1 MPINHPDHKGLA
13 RRDALARLLAG
24 AATGSGLSR
33 ASLLGTLG
41 LASASAAQAQLQ
53 PLPPYAVRT
62 VLQSVANSRYHL
74 VSGLSESGE
83 VAGVVVARSGTKLG
97 VGSADIWFG
106 VSIPLPWLTFTKVDR
121 FLPARWTAQGQPV
134 PLPRYSGGYDAVA
147 HDLSSNGI
155 VVGGMATTSAQ
166 SSNKLYQACLWRNGT
181 LVDLKVGSTRSQARP
196 SVNNQGWVLSKAES
210 ADQHFIWRD
219 GVRENLPRTART
231 GGEVINA
238 LSIDDAGAVLVAER
252 FSGGRYFI
260 YRQGTF
266 TPLNLP
272 SATRVSAV
280 KQARNG
286 VVFGELAQVTAE
298 STRSEFFMV
307 RQGVTHVLSSLDA
320 RLLPTGFADRSVTVN
335 DAGWLLFSQSGLNG
349 GADRFWLW
357 NGVSL
362 VDLASLL
369 PQGVALHAV
378 FDMNRKGEV
387 LAQVSLSGQGASA
400 FVVLSPATPLLP

>member
-1 MPINHPDHKGLA
+1 
-13 RRDALARLLAG
+13 
-24 AATGSGLSR
+24 
-33 ASLLGTLG
+33 
-41 LASASAAQAQLQ
+41 
-53 PLPPYAVRT
+53 
-62 VLQSVANSRYHL
+62 
-74 VSGLSESGE
+74 
-83 VAGVVVARSGTKLG
+83 
-97 VGSADIWFG
+97 
-106 VSIPLPWLTFTKVDR
+106 
-121 FLPARWTAQGQPV
+121 
-134 PLPRYSGGYDAVA
+134 
-147 HDLSSNGI
+147 
-155 VVGGMATTSAQ
+155 
-166 SSNKLYQACLWRNGT
+166 
-181 LVDLKVGSTRSQARP
+181 
-196 SVNNQGWVLSKAES
+196 
-210 ADQHFIWRD
+210 
-219 GVRENLPRTART
+219 
-231 GGEVINA
+231 
-238 LSIDDAGAVLVAER
+238 
-252 FSGGRYFI
+252 
-260 YRQGTF
+260 
-266 TPLNLP
+266 
-272 SATRVSAV
+272 VSAV

-400 FVVLSPATPLLP
+400 FVVLSPATPLVP

>member
-1 MPINHPDHKGLA
+1 MPINHPSHRGLA
-13 RRDALARLLAG
+13 RRAALTQVMAACLGAIGLGVAG
-24 AATGSGLSR
+24 G
-33 ASLLGTLG
+33 
-41 LASASAAQAQLQ
+41 AQAQAQ
-53 PLPPYAVRT
+53 ALPAYAVRT
-62 VLQSVANSRYHL
+62 VLQSVASSRYHE
-74 VSGLSESGE
+74 VSSLSESGE

-210 ADQHFIWRD
+210 VDQYFIWRD

-252 FSGGRYFI
+252 FSGGRYFL
-260 YRQGTF
+260 YKQGAF

-286 VVFGELAQVTAE
+286 VVFGELVQGADA
-298 STRSEFFMV
+298 STRWEFFMV

-320 RLLPTGFADRSVTVN
+320 RLLPTGIADRSVTVN

-349 GADRFWLW
+349 GRDRFWLW

-369 PQGVALHAV
+369 PQDVALHAV

-387 LAQVSLSGQGASA
+387 LAQVSLSGQGATA
-400 FVVLSPATPLLP
+400 FVVLSPVTPLQP